1 MYFSNEHP
9 TSVGKR
15 SIQKVL
21 ILYRSNKLKRMK
33 KYYLY
38 GIISAD
44 VDKSFGVLDI
54 AAKEP
59 VVINSTSF
67 MGLSV
72 IHTEIT
78 LDDNEEVIPSRKNML
93 NHQKAIERVME
104 EHNIL
109 PFSFGMVVD
118 DMAALKEVINKK
130 FDFFNEKL
138 QKIAGKIE
146 LSLKGLWNDMTLVYD
161 HILDTNQDIQAY
173 RAKLINSGNPD
184 QNEKIEL
191 GKMVE
196 YALTLE
202 KERLSDMIITHLA
215 DGYHDYRMNKNITD
229 SMFCNLAFLVD
240 KDKEKEFDLLV
251 NVIGEELNI
260 NVTLKY
266 VGPMPPYNFLD

>member
-1 MYFSNEHP
+1 
-9 TSVGKR
+9 
-15 SIQKVL
+15 
-21 ILYRSNKLKRMK
+21 MK